1 MSYLKSVESKS
12 YVSSHHKETF
22 FSLMLHLCETLNVH
36 ETYYDHFVMYVRQ
49 IMYALHLSAL
59 CVSDISIKLGE
70 KN

>member
-1 MSYLKSVESKS
+1 
-12 YVSSHHKETF
+12 
-22 FSLMLHLCETLNVH
+22 MLHLYETLNVH